1 MAGIYVLIVILNIGA
16 YASNDN
22 SHIIMQDFSSIQNC
36 NIAADIIRQKANRVK
51 TVQCIKK

>member
-16 YASNDN
+16 YARDDN
-22 SHIIMQDFSSIQNC
+22 SHITMQDFSSIQNC
-36 NIAADIIRQKANRVK
+36 NIAADIIRQNANRVK